1 MINLFASSVNN
12 DVQTIWN
19 LRWNKIQFVRGTFED
34 IITFV
39 QFHCKHDMVYTI
51 SLENEDT
58 EYLDR
63 RSSYIIC

>member
-34 IITFV
+34 IIISV
-39 QFHCKHDMVYTI
+39 DFHCKHNMVYTI
-51 SLENEDT
+51 SLDNEDT
-58 EYLDR
+58 EYSDR
-63 RSSYIIC
+63 ISSYR